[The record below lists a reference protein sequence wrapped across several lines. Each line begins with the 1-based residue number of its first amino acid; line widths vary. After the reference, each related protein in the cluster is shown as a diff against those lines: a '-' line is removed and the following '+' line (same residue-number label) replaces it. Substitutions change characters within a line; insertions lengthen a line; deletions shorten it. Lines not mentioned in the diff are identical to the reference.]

1 MARVGKQVK
10 SSIIGKVLQ
19 VPFQK
24 PGVKYLKL
32 ELPNGTACFCKGN
45 ALPGKNFNGLTEGA
59 NVKLFGTWGISN
71 NPQYK
76 WMKEQFNFSDYE
88 LLPAIETTSRK
99 TPEVTR
105 FPAKEVPTRNQDE
118 VRGHIVQFRPYM
130 SDYRI
135 FLLHAIDGREF
146 WCQGSIDPSRI
157 PYENNK
163 VRLVGS
169 WRISPRRPEFG
180 KQFYFTSYD
189 IITPGKPEKV
199 IRRPRTD
206 SPTTTSTIAGD
217 NVAKKVAAYL
227 KAIGGK
233 KITYEFHSPKH
244 ASIVAHVRA
253 QLDERILRSNRDDND
268 FFFLTAI
275 LDRNVKDEFIQS
287 FRKSNRFFKRDLL
300 LCWKEAEGALMKA
313 TDDIRLALSDKN
325 ILKAVS
331 DLSPTY
337 RKLDHSIP
345 WKNGIDQLLACL
357 RVIRDLYKRS
367 ENSSIA
373 DFVKDIKSEREIRTY
388 LRGIDGIGPKLAN
401 WSLTNATG
409 HWFVIDEP
417 HIKPL
422 IEKDLADTLPA
433 GMAVSLES
441 ADAIFEHWFGK
452 LNEISKEYEG
462 FSRRE
467 FAAAFPDFPVET
479 CEYMPF
485 IVTQYLWFYE
495 KYYGDG
501 EIA

>member
-1 MARVGKQVK
+1 MAIIGKQVK
-10 SSIIGKVLQ
+10 SSIVGKVLKFTFDQ
-19 VPFQK
+19 
-24 PGVKYLKL
+24 PGIPDKYF
-32 ELPNGTACFCKGN
+32 EVVRPDQSRCFCKGKIIPDKDIIIGSN
-45 ALPGKNFNGLTEGA
+45 I
-59 NVKLFGTWGISN
+59 KLFGEWKVN
-71 NPQYK
+71 QNPKYRS
-76 WMKEQFNFSDYE
+76 MREQFYFSTYE
-88 LLPAIETTSRK
+88 LIPSMEAETQMASGVSRPS
-99 TPEVTR
+99 T
-105 FPAKEVPTRNQDE
+105 KEPPIQKEEEIRGYI
-118 VRGHIVQFRPYM
+118 VRFRPFTNN
-130 SDYRI
+130 YRI
-135 FLLHAIDGREF
+135 LLLHLTDGREL
-146 WCQGSIDPSRI
+146 WCQGNIDPSKP

-163 VRLVGS
+163 VRLLGT
-169 WRISPRRPEFG
+169 WRTNPRRPEYG
-180 KQFYFTSYD
+180 LQFYFTSCD
-189 IITPGKPEKV
+189 IITPDKPEKV
-199 IRRPRTD
+199 IRRTRKGIPKI
-206 SPTTTSTIAGD
+206 TSTIAGD
-217 NVAKKVAAYL
+217 NVAEKVAAYL
-227 KAIGGK
+227 KAIGKK

-275 LDRNVKDEFIQS
+275 LDRNVKDELTQS

-300 LCWKEAEGALMKA
+300 LCWKEAEGALLKA

-325 ILKAVS
+325 ILKEVS

-373 DFVKDIKSEREIRTY
+373 DFVKDINSEREIRTY

-401 WSLTNATG
+401 WSLTNVTG

-441 ADAIFEHWFGK
+441 ANAIFEHWFGK

-462 FSRRE
+462 FSRKE

-479 CEYMPF
+479 CEYLPF